1 MLKIKDNVDLKE
13 LEKFGFVRTNDTTY
27 FKLEENNNWE
37 EFETVIIVNPLNREI
52 PNEIVYYT
60 DTITDGVE
68 LDENNMQLVS
78 TMDTLYDLIK
88 ADLVEKVEDKQC

>member
-37 EFETVIIVNPLNREI
+37 EFESVIIVNPLNREI

-60 DTITDGVE
+60 DTLTDGIE

-78 TMDTLYDLIK
+78 TMDTLYDLVK
-88 ADLVEKVEDKQC
+88 ADLVEKVEDK

>member
-1 MLKIKDNVDLKE
+1 MLKIKGNVDLKE
-13 LEKFGFVRTNDTTY
+13 LEKFGFVKTNETTY

-37 EFETVIIVNPLNREI
+37 EFESVIIVNPLNREI

-60 DTITDGVE
+60 DTLTDGIE

-88 ADLVEKVEDKQC
+88 SDLVEKVSDK